1 MRLRLSSLALAAV
14 AVALGNVG
22 HAAPVQQR
30 VTFETAPY
38 RVAQIQQQQARERG
52 EPTPPGPD
60 IISGYLSKPDGDGP
74 FAAVIYLH
82 GCAGLSRGHRDHISS
97 QMTGWGYVSLAV
109 DSFTTRGIK
118 EACTE
123 RRADRR
129 ADALGALLY
138 ASKLPYVDPKRIA
151 VVGSS
156 QGGITVMGLASVH
169 SVNIYA
175 IPDDLTFKAA
185 VAFYPLCSIASA
197 QLAIPTLILIGALD
211 DWTPAYNCE
220 RWMKLRGDRGAPV
233 QLTVY
238 PGAYHA
244 FDVPTLANGRRYFGH
259 WLEYDAD
266 AAHRANAAMRDFL
279 AEQLAK

>member
-1 MRLRLSSLALAAV
+1 MRLALPFLVLAAF
-14 AVALGNVG
+14 AIGNAG
-22 HAAPVQQR
+22 RASAAQELVR
-30 VTFETAPY
+30 FESAPY

-52 EPTPPGPD
+52 EPEPPGPD

-74 FAAVIYLH
+74 FPAVIYLH
-82 GCAGLSRGHRDHISS
+82 SCAGLSASNRDRIS
-97 QMTGWGYVSLAV
+97 QLMTGLGYVSLAV

-118 EACTE
+118 EACNGGSIA
-123 RRADRR
+123 RRI
-129 ADALGALLY
+129 ADALGGLLY

-156 QGGITVMGLASVH
+156 QGGVAVMGLASVH

-185 VAFYPLCSIASA
+185 VAFYPLCSIASR

-211 DWTPAYNCE
+211 DWTPADNCE
-220 RWMKLRGDRGAPV
+220 RWMRLRAGRGAPV

-244 FDVPTLANGRRYFGH
+244 FDIPTLQDGRKYFGH
-259 WLEYDAD
+259 WLKYDAD
-266 AAHRANAAMRDFL
+266 ATHRANAAMHDFL

>member
-1 MRLRLSSLALAAV
+1 VRLALPILVLAAF
-14 AVALGNVG
+14 AIGNAG
-22 HAAPVQQR
+22 RASAAQELVR
-30 VTFETAPY
+30 FESAPY
-38 RVAQIQQQQARERG
+38 RVAQIQRQQARERG
-52 EPTPPGPD
+52 EPGPPGPD
-60 IISGYLSKPDGDGP
+60 TISGYLSKPDGDGP
-74 FAAVIYLH
+74 FPAVIYLH
-82 GCAGLSRGHRDHISS
+82 GCAGLSASNRDRISKL
-97 QMTGWGYVSLAV
+97 MTGWGYVSLAV

-123 RRADRR
+123 WRAPRR

-156 QGGITVMGLASVH
+156 QGGVAVMGLASVH

-185 VAFYPLCSIASA
+185 VAFYPLCSIASR

-211 DWTPAYNCE
+211 DWTPADNCE
-220 RWMKLRGDRGAPV
+220 RWMRLRAGRGAPV

-244 FDVPTLANGRRYFGH
+244 FDIRTLQDGRKYFGH
-259 WLEYDAD
+259 WLKYDAD
-266 AAHRANAAMRDFL
+266 ATHRANAAMHDFL

>member
-14 AVALGNVG
+14 TVALGNIS

-52 EPTPPGPD
+52 EPAPSSPD

-74 FAAVIYLH
+74 FPAVIYLH
-82 GCAGLSRGHRDHISS
+82 GCAGLSASNRNRISDL
-97 QMTGWGYVSLAV
+97 MTGWGYVSLAV

-118 EACTE
+118 EACTTW
-123 RRADRR
+123 RAPRI

-156 QGGITVMGLASVH
+156 QGGIVVMGLASIH

-211 DWTPAYNCE
+211 DWTPAVS
-220 RWMKLRGDRGAPV
+220 RLRRPDTGEWPAIFRPLARIRRRRGAS
-233 QLTVY
+233 
-238 PGAYHA
+238 GK
-244 FDVPTLANGRRYFGH
+244 RS
-259 WLEYDAD
+259 DA
-266 AAHRANAAMRDFL
+266 RFL

>member
-14 AVALGNVG
+14 AVALGNVS
-22 HAAPVQQR
+22 HAATVQQR

-52 EPTPPGPD
+52 EPAPSSPD

-74 FAAVIYLH
+74 FPAVIYLH
-82 GCAGLSRGHRDHISS
+82 GCAGLSASNRNRISDL
-97 QMTGWGYVSLAV
+97 MTGWGYVSLAV

-118 EACTE
+118 EACTTW
-123 RRADRR
+123 RAPRI

-156 QGGITVMGLASVH
+156 QGGIVVMGLASIH

-211 DWTPAYNCE
+211 DWTPADNCE
-220 RWMKLRGDRGAPV
+220 RWMRLRAGRGAPV

-244 FDVPTLANGRRYFGH
+244 FDIPTLANGRRYFGH

-266 AAHRANAAMRDFL
+266 AAHRANAAMHDFL
-279 AEQLAK
+279 AEQLGK